1 MRYGIPYQGSKNKIA
16 KELIDLFPAAEHF
29 YDLFAGGCAVS
40 HCALLSGKWKKV
52 HISDMTDSVLL
63 FRDCLQGNLPD
74 GSEWI
79 SRDEFYARKDSD
91 PYVRLLWSFG
101 NNQRDYIYSRE
112 IEPYRKAVHEM
123 IYAPTPGERRLK
135 FCAVCRMLP
144 FYLAGGERRAM
155 NHESMERCQRL
166 LTDFNPTNVTC
177 SSHRKMP
184 ERFYHLQHESA
195 RNYIESSIKALG
207 GGNVAPFAEGSMR

>member
-16 KELIDLFPAAEHF
+16 KRLIDLFPSAEHF

-40 HCALLSGKWKKV
+40 HCALLSGKWRKV

-112 IEPYRKAVHEM
+112 IEPYKRAVHEM
-123 IYAPTPGERRLK
+123 IYAPTPKERRLK
-135 FCAVCRMLP
+135 FRTVCGMLP
-144 FYLAGGERRAM
+144 FDLAGGQRRASG
-155 NHESMERCQRL
+155 HESMERHQRL
-166 LTDFNPTNVTC
+166 TADFNPLNE
-177 SSHRKMP
+177 SMRA
-184 ERFYHLQHESA
+184 LQSA
-195 RNYIESSIKALG
+195 HARDSLESSIKP
-207 GGNVAPFAEGSMR
+207 PFAEGSMR